1 MDNLEKNRQ
10 FQLMLEPARQR
21 LKKYTIEELC
31 EKGNIE
37 FCKEESEFVVSS
49 MGQKIKVHYP
59 DFVIKQE
66 LEMWHHLTL
75 LQYMAMADGSSL
87 TGKWIDLSQMRGG
100 LSRGSGFNKDI
111 TSLFEKNF
119 VDVSVDAFQKA
130 CQELGGVIVE
140 GRADISVKIPFAPMF
155 PIQINYW
162 EGDDEFPPSGKVLV
176 DENAEHYLTIEAAG
190 SACIIV
196 VNEIISLLRKS
207 IKSLDC

>member
-1 MDNLEKNRQ
+1 MDIFEKNRQNRQ
-10 FQLMLEPARQR
+10 FQLMLEPARER

-31 EKGNIE
+31 EKGNIQ
-37 FCKEESEFVVSS
+37 FCKEKSEFVVSS
-49 MGQKIKVHYP
+49 IGQEIKVHYP

-66 LEMWHHLTL
+66 VEMWHHLTL

-100 LSRGSGFNKDI
+100 LSRGISFNKDI
-111 TSLFEKNF
+111 TSIFEKNF

-130 CQELGGVIVE
+130 CQELGGVIME
-140 GRADISVKIPFAPMF
+140 GRADITVKIPFAPMF
-155 PIQINYW
+155 PIQIKYW
-162 EGDDEFPPSGKVLV
+162 EGDDEFLPSGKVLV

-196 VNEIISLLRKS
+196 VNGIVNKLK
-207 IKSLDC
+207 